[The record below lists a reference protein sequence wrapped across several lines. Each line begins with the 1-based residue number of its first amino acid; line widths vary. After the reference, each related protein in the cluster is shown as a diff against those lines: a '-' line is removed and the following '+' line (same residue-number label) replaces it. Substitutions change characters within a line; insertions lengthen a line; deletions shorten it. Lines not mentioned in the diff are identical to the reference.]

1 MPRINPNGYVRMYGS
16 KTFVTKFQHVADLLQ
31 VAEVLRKQSGHRF
44 GRKLLETAL
53 EVENELTNQERAA

>member
-31 VAEVLRKQSGHRF
+31 VAEVIRKQSGHEQ
-44 GRKLLETAL
+44 GRKLLKTAL